1 MALIVI
7 FFNGLIVVFDG
18 LMGLLINFGC
28 GFGVEFRWWIVVTS
42 VWWAV
47 GCGGIV
53 GLGLSL
59 VGLLGRSGGSAC
71 VVDGVSVGFFFFFF
85 F

>member
-18 LMGLLINFGC
+18 LMGLLISFGC
-28 GFGVEFRWWIVVTS
+28 GFGVEFRWWIMVTS

-47 GCGGIV
+47 GCGGTM

-59 VGLLGRSGGSAC
+59 VGLLGGSSGSAC
-71 VVDGVSVGFFFFFF
+71 VVDGGSMVFFFF
-85 F
+85 